1 MYVCMSDTE
10 KSRFKSNQIFITQ
23 RHLGKRKRSDKMER
37 ACRNETEEMMKIK
50 YSERREDTEGQK
62 RCGRRVWE
70 KERDEGKQ
78 SKTERRLW
86 QQDDQDEKKTEPEVT
101 TKVMKSTEMIGGDD

>member
-1 MYVCMSDTE
+1 MWKESMGE
-10 KSRFKSNQIFITQ
+10 RERQ
-23 RHLGKRKRSDKMER
+23 GK
-37 ACRNETEEMMKIK
+37 
-50 YSERREDTEGQK
+50 
-62 RCGRRVWE
+62 
-70 KERDEGKQ
+70 GKQ

>member
-1 MYVCMSDTE
+1 MYVCMSEKVSDTE

-37 ACRNETEEMMKIK
+37 ACRNETEEIMKIK
-50 YSERREDTEGQK
+50 YSKRREDTEGQK

-70 KERDEGKQ
+70 KERDKGRE
-78 SKTERRLW
+78 SKAKLNEDCGSRMIKMKRRRS
-86 QQDDQDEKKTEPEVT
+86 Q
-101 TKVMKSTEMIGGDD
+101 KSQRR